1 MDLKK
6 LDYITAPDFTISVTD
21 DYSEYKDVEQ
31 VKRVNVNN
39 RPFTSQLKNPQKHHQ
54 VKHFGEN
61 MVRLQ
66 R

>member
-39 RPFTSQLKNPQKHHQ
+39 RPFTSQLKIITK
-54 VKHFGEN
+54 
-61 MVRLQ
+61 
-66 R
+66 